1 MIPLGVHGC
10 GDARVSLCQPEAM
23 RRLGLLAAIVLT
35 VAACGTTP
43 DDATAPAD
51 APSLAPTST
60 DPPTTDLAAGPST
73 TDTAPATTVEP
84 VAAGDEDRV
93 HCTAVVHLGDSTSQG
108 MVAPT
113 YQPVV
118 ADGIDAQY
126 ARVGVAERHLEI
138 DPARSI
144 IETHHGS
151 PNARDR
157 AQYWRDQ
164 GFHGCWV
171 IAMGTTDAANHG
183 AGSNYDATE
192 RIDRMMAVA
201 GSDPVLWVNVRT
213 QVAGGAW
220 SDANM
225 QLWNQALESAAKRY
239 PNMRIFDW
247 RSAMQDSWFQSD
259 GIHYSTFGSAERAR
273 MIADSLAEGFAAS

>member
-1 MIPLGVHGC
+1 
-10 GDARVSLCQPEAM
+10 M
-23 RRLGLLAAIVLT
+23 RRTGILVLIAL
-35 VAACGTTP
+35 VAVACGAKP
-43 DDATAPAD
+43 DDDAVPAGPAVTAAD
-51 APSLAPTST
+51 QTPTSADPTVTNPTTSEST
-60 DPPTTDLAAGPST
+60 DPTAGDPE
-73 TDTAPATTVEP
+73 PATTIEP
-84 VAAGDEDRV
+84 AAASDADRV
-93 HCTAVVHLGDSTSQG
+93 HCTAVIHLGDSTSQG

-126 ARVGVAERHLEI
+126 ARVGVVERHLEI

-171 IAMGTTDAANHG
+171 IAMGTTDAANSG

-192 RIDRMMAVA
+192 RINRMMAVA
-201 GSDPVLWVNVRT
+201 GNDPVLWVNVKTRLT
-213 QVAGGAW
+213 DGAW

-225 QLWNQALESAAKRY
+225 QLWNQALDAAAKRY

-247 RSAMQDSWFQSD
+247 RSAVQDNWFQSD
-259 GIHYSTFGSAERAR
+259 GIHYSTAGSAARAR
-273 MIADSLAEGFAAS
+273 MIADSLAEGFPAG